1 MPGLAVVIPATNRP
15 ATLDRC
21 REALA
26 AAGAG
31 NGEVVVVDGPP
42 GAGPAAARNRGA
54 ESRADADLV
63 VFVDSDVAVHEDALR
78 RIRAAFEADPG
89 LDAVF
94 GSYDDAPAVDG
105 VVSSFRNLL
114 HHHVHHQGAGPA
126 TTFWAGLG
134 AVRRDAFAEAGGFD
148 AERYPLPS
156 VEDIEL
162 GMRMSAAGA
171 RIRLDPRIQGTH
183 MKAWTLRDMLR
194 TDFARRGVPWVALL
208 LRGGGRGTSALNLG
222 WSHRVSALSSVV
234 VAGAL
239 LARRPV
245 PAVAAAGVLV
255 ALNRP
260 FYALLARRRGPAEA
274 VAGVGLH
281 VLHHLASVAAV
292 PFGVLAHA
300 RERGRPAGA

>member
-54 ESRADADLV
+54 QARADADLV
-63 VFVDSDVAVHEDALR
+63 VFVDADVAVHEDALR
-78 RIRAAFEADPG
+78 RIRVAFEADPG

-94 GSYDDAPAVDG
+94 GSYDDAPPAGG

-114 HHHVHHQGAGPA
+114 HHHVHHEGAGEA
-126 TTFWAGLG
+126 QTFWAGLG
-134 AVRRDAFAEAGGFD
+134 AVRREAFAQAGGFD

-162 GMRMSAAGA
+162 GMRMSARGS
-171 RIRLDPRIQGTH
+171 RILLDPRIQGTH
-183 MKAWTLRDMLR
+183 LKEWTLRDMVR
-194 TDFARRGVPWVALL
+194 TDFARRGVPWVAML
-208 LRGGGRGTSALNLG
+208 LRDRGRRTSALNLG
-222 WSHRVSALSSVV
+222 WGHRVSALSALVA
-234 VAGAL
+234 AGAL
-239 LARRPV
+239 VARRPV
-245 PAVAAAGVLV
+245 AAAGAAGVLV

-260 FYALLARRRGPAEA
+260 FYALLARRRGPVEA
-274 VAGVGLH
+274 AAGVALH
-281 VLHHLASVAAV
+281 VVHHLVSIAAV
-292 PFGVLAHA
+292 PFGVLAHV
-300 RERGRPAGA
+300 RERRRHSLS